1 MTSTAAQRFSHG
13 LSWFKSSYSGSAGG
27 NCIEVAYA
35 WHKSSYSGSAGGDCV
50 EVATCPHA
58 VHVRDS
64 KDPDGPAL
72 TLSAPAWTAFIAN
85 VSI

>member
-1 MTSTAAQRFSHG
+1 MTSTAAQHFSHG
-13 LSWFKSSYSGSAGG
+13 LSWFKSSYSASEGG
-27 NCIEVAYA
+27 NCIEVAYD
-35 WHKSSYSGSAGGDCV
+35 WRKSSYSGSEGGDCV

-72 TLSAPAWTAFIAN
+72 TLSAPAWAAFLAT
-85 VSI
+85 VSA